1 MKKHNLIQDFIV
13 FYKRKK
19 LLFTLLLFLFV
30 SSPILA
36 SHNASRYF
44 PFLER
49 SSEYSLKRKSSV
61 FPALFYSKAST
72 AAKRG
77 GGTGGIPELYGNY
90 DLRDIIF
97 SLKKVNGQGYV
108 DPITRERGNGDRWI
122 DKSIRYTVNGKI
134 KSLGLLLNY
143 EKCLRVNGQFLHL
156 DGFSFGVSA
165 PLMYVNTSDNFY
177 FLPNESDSIF
187 ANLAEAERDQLNR
200 IRRLT
205 HDDLGLE
212 GGTWTKSGF
221 GDIDIHMGLNYNWD
235 HKWLMRSIDL
245 NFRLGTTIPTGMD
258 SDIDLSSSVSFMG
271 DGHWSVYF
279 DIAPELELKT
289 DWKVGCILG
298 AIYQFDNIRYSRV
311 SVYKEPSIFSALKSD
326 LKTDKGMTYKISPYF
341 IAENLTDGIDLQV
354 RYTYLRHDNDRYID
368 IRTGRF
374 VKSYLNQ
381 DIGIPTW
388 GNEILTKED
397 IDININSKIDLS
409 RWRMHYLT
417 FELVYDSK
425 ETGNNWI
432 LDPKFFMTYDYQFSG
447 NGSCKTHQLT
457 LGVQVLF

>member
-1 MKKHNLIQDFIV
+1 MKKYNFIRN
-13 FYKRKK
+13 FITFHKTKN
-19 LLFTLLLFLFV
+19 LLFILSLFLFV
-30 SSPILA
+30 SSTILA

-44 PFLER
+44 PFIER
-49 SSEYSLKRKSSV
+49 PAEYTLKRKSSV

-72 AAKRG
+72 ASKRG

-97 SLKKVNGQGYV
+97 SLKQVNGAGYV
-108 DPITRERGNGDRWI
+108 DPITRERGAGDAWI
-122 DKSIRYTVNGKI
+122 DKSMRYKVNGKV
-134 KSLGLLLNY
+134 KTLGLLLNY
-143 EKCLRVNGQFLHL
+143 EQYVKVSGNFLRFEGL
-156 DGFSFGVSA
+156 SFGISA
-165 PLMYVNTSDNFY
+165 PLMHVNTSDNFY
-177 FLPNESDSIF
+177 FLTSESDTIF
-187 ANLAEAERDQLNR
+187 ANLSDSEKDQLNR

-205 HDDLGLE
+205 HDDLGLQ
-212 GGTWTKSGF
+212 GGDWTKSGF
-221 GDIDIHMGLNYNWD
+221 GDVDLHMGLNYNWD

-258 SDIDLSSSVSFMG
+258 SDIDLSSAVSFMG

-279 DIAPELELKT
+279 DIVPELELKT
-289 DWKVGCILG
+289 DWKIGLMFG
-298 AIYQFDNIRYSRV
+298 AIYQFDNTRHYRV
-311 SVYKEPSIFSALKSD
+311 PVYQEPSIFSALKLD
-326 LKTDKGMTYKISPYF
+326 LKTDKGMTFKIAPYF

-354 RYTYLRHDNDRYID
+354 RYTYLRHSDDKYID
-368 IRTGRF
+368 TRTGTF

-381 DIGIPTW
+381 DSGITTW
-388 GNEILTKED
+388 GTETLTQEN
-397 IDININSKIDLS
+397 IDTNINSKINLS

-425 ETGNNWI
+425 EAGNNWI

-457 LGVQVLF
+457 LGVQALF